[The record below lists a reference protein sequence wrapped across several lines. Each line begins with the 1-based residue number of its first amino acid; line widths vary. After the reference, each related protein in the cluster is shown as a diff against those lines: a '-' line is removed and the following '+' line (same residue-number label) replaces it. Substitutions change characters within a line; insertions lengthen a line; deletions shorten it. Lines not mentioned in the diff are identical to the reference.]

1 MFLTRKNWKSIGSG
15 ANYNSAKYAAKHI
28 IKELGRACAFDVL
41 ENHKHI
47 DMSAESA
54 ILVFISGIW
63 KHGYQEDA
71 LSELKK
77 MLAHNSL
84 PIILTDLNDNR
95 FDNYSVLM
103 VHGSGE
109 TKEVSV
115 PVIKLPRVSLRHSYP
130 LNVLLLDKITEE
142 IKLVCASKA
151 TDSSQILA
159 LVSTDYEL
167 ANANLWK

>member
-1 MFLTRKNWKSIGSG
+1 
-15 ANYNSAKYAAKHI
+15 
-28 IKELGRACAFDVL
+28 
-41 ENHKHI
+41 
-47 DMSAESA
+47 MSAEAA

-95 FDNYSVLM
+95 FDNYSVLV

-109 TKEVSV
+109 TKEVGV
-115 PVIKLPRVSLRHSYP
+115 PVIKLPRVSLQYSYP
-130 LNVLLLDKITEE
+130 LNVLLLDKITEAL
-142 IKLVCASKA
+142 KLVRDSKSS
-151 TDSSQILA
+151 DLSQILA
-159 LVSTDYEL
+159 LVSADSEL
-167 ANANLWK
+167 ASANLWK